1 MPKRVDNAKI
11 ALLNC
16 TLEVEKTEFDAKI
29 NIQNPE
35 EMKAFLDEEERILR
49 DMVEK
54 IAKSGATVLICQKGI
69 DDAAQH
75 RSSSYLKYRL

>member
-16 TLEVEKTEFDAKI
+16 ALEVEKTKFDAKI

-54 IAKSGATVLICQKGI
+54 IAKSGATVLLPL
-69 DDAAQH
+69 
-75 RSSSYLKYRL
+75 Y